1 MLDGERHRIDQK
13 ETWSTCIRSIK
24 RFLPVDSREYGK
36 FAVSHLAENA
46 ETHLQHFKEST
57 RPQILDSLKLHVCK
71 LRCSLLTLTFVYP
84 IFVLIAV
91 M

>member
-46 ETHLQHFKEST
+46 ETHLQHFKES
-57 RPQILDSLKLHVCK
+57 ILHVCK